1 MEDNME
7 TVETQDKVTS
17 PNTNDGNKTTNTPV
31 VETKNPGVDNPNTET
46 KEPYKSFATQ
56 EEFDAHASGI
66 LNSAKKKAEKE
77 LLALLGLK
85 PDEKDKLAKFKEAY
99 DSTLSESEKQAKN
112 IESMTVE
119 IKELKS
125 QIEEKDLIISALS
138 KSSGKT
144 VEDVSKFVKMARG
157 LVDDET
163 TIDQALEQVFAMA
176 TSKVETRNVPVS
188 KPLNEP
194 NTSSSTESNPFDP
207 KNGNMTEAGKLM
219 QYDINKARSLYA
231 QAYGKAPNW

>member
-1 MEDNME
+1 ME

-17 PNTNDGNKTTNTPV
+17 PNTNDGNKTTNTP

-112 IESMTVE
+112 IEEMTAE
-119 IKELKS
+119 MNTLKS

-144 VEDVSKFVKMARG
+144 VEDVLKFVKMARG

-163 TIDQALEQVFAMA
+163 TIDQALEQVFAIVS
-176 TSKVETRNVPVS
+176 SKVETKPTVPVS

-194 NTSSSTESNPFDP
+194 TTSNPAEPNPFDP
-207 KNGNMTEAGKLM
+207 KNGNLTEAGKLM
-219 QYDINKARSLYA
+219 EYDINKARSLYA